1 MVSDRLV
8 FHLFGEGRGERE
20 SKWMIEWDM
29 TEKVLDRLVFHH
41 LGGGRRSERV
51 NE

>member
-1 MVSDRLV
+1 MN
-8 FHLFGEGRGERE
+8 
-20 SKWMIEWDM
+20 EWNM

-41 LGGGRRSERV
+41 LWGGRSERM

>member
-1 MVSDRLV
+1 MN
-8 FHLFGEGRGERE
+8 
-20 SKWMIEWDM
+20 EWNM